1 MVKYPS
7 AKAGD
12 AASRKMPQS
21 RKWPLPPV
29 CLPGKVHGQSLVGYS
44 SWGHKESDVTEN
56 THTYTKT
63 YTHINEY
70 FLERLF

>member
-12 AASRKMPQS
+12 AASRKMPWS

-44 SWGHKESDVTEN
+44 SWDHKESDITE
-56 THTYTKT
+56 
-63 YTHINEY
+63 YTHIHKNIHTY
-70 FLERLF
+70 K